1 MKVIVKKAAL
11 HLVSAAILL
20 IPVVASA
27 QTQACLIDGEFTIAG
42 QKIRSK
48 DCMQAPA
55 SDPVAEFRRACQEL
69 ANTSAML
76 GGKAGNVTYMASCP
90 AKHQGICK
98 GFLRSKRDAY
108 YYERTP
114 DNLAKVPASCE
125 RTGGR
130 WSLGR

>member
-1 MKVIVKKAAL
+1 MKRTAL
-11 HLVSAAILL
+11 LL
-20 IPVVASA
+20 ISTAIVLTPLVASA
-27 QTQACLIDGEFTIAG
+27 QTQACLIDGEFTIMG

-48 DCMQAPA
+48 DCIQAPA
-55 SDPVAEFRRACQEL
+55 GDPTAEFRRACQEL

-76 GGKAGNVTYMASCP
+76 GGKAGNVTYMATCP
-90 AKHQGICK
+90 KQPQGICK

-130 WSLGR
+130 WSVGR

>member
-1 MKVIVKKAAL
+1 MKRTAL
-11 HLVSAAILL
+11 YLVSAAIFL
-20 IPVVASA
+20 IPIVASA
-27 QTQACLIDGEFTIAG
+27 QTQACLIDGEFTIMG
-42 QKIRSK
+42 QTIRSK
-48 DCMQAPA
+48 DCIQAPA
-55 SDPVAEFRRACQEL
+55 SDPVAEFRRVCQEL

-76 GGKAGNVTYMASCP
+76 GGKAANVSYMATCP
-90 AKHQGICK
+90 GQPQGICK

-114 DNLAKVPASCE
+114 DNLTKVPASCE